1 MPTMIS
7 LGSEMLR
14 SNPKDSKK
22 LEYST
27 NKGLSWHP
35 RFSGS
40 SSVGTFSDLMDGG
53 KEILGTTNIGLFY
66 STNKGLSWHIRK
78 RN

>member
-14 SNPKDSKK
+14 INPKDSKK

>member
-1 MPTMIS
+1 MIS
-7 LGSEMLR
+7 LGSEMLHI
-14 SNPKDSKK
+14 NPKDSKK

>member
-14 SNPKDSKK
+14 INPKDSKK

-40 SSVGTFSDLMDGG
+40 SSVGTFLDLMDGG